1 MATIFFSLLFLFFLI
16 LVIKMIV
23 YPWWVGPAPFY
34 DPYVDDTRQDTWTTT
49 TTTTTVAQPDDPKWN
64 IVGNLERKKARNGQ
78 FYVIDPVDKDKVWL
92 NSSDDLYED
101 GAGKIWKLI

>member
-1 MATIFFSLLFLFFLI
+1 MANLFFTLLFLFLFI

-23 YPWWVGPAPFY
+23 YPWYIGPSYNSY
-34 DPYVDDTRQDTWTTT
+34 DDEIVHTHTTT
-49 TTTTTVAQPDDPKWN
+49 TTTTTTQPDDPKWN
-64 IVGNLERKKARNGQ
+64 VVGNLERKKARNGQ

-92 NSSDDLYED
+92 NSTDDLYED